1 MSGAAW
7 QGKDTHATAK
17 TAVQLRRRGPR
28 LGRVGHGAVWL
39 GELGSGTDGQGEETY
54 GWSHRRFDSADV
66 GCGDAGRCGARL
78 GTVWRGED
86 IPRIGN
92 TGVRFP

>member
-39 GELGSGTDGQGEETY
+39 GELGSGTDGQGEVTHVAA
-54 GWSHRRFDSADV
+54 SQRFDSVDV
-66 GCGDAGRCGARL
+66 SHGWASSGA
-78 GTVWRGED
+78 VARGEA
-86 IPRIGN
+86 RQCKAWVSHKG
-92 TGVRFP
+92 